1 MSAAFCDRSDFHLG
15 SARALACTFRRLG
28 EKTVEETQR
37 KNIAARRRNEHARR
51 VCSPESLATFLSHF
65 HNKKSGYVFAPD
77 EKNLL
82 PSRARFYRV
91 RRASTARLGCCR
103 GTAETSVGLLQRAGR
118 SALGQRWSAHDAAE
132 RTALHRSGWRR
143 LDRAGGLGRRWRLN
157 PACALV
163 FHGRTLRRKIPQ
175 RLRPARC
182 RL

>member
-1 MSAAFCDRSDFHLG
+1 
-15 SARALACTFRRLG
+15 
-28 EKTVEETQR
+28 
-37 KNIAARRRNEHARR
+37 
-51 VCSPESLATFLSHF
+51 

-118 SALGQRWSAHDAAE
+118 SALGKRWSAHDAAE

-143 LDRAGGLGRRWRLN
+143 LDRDGRHWKHLRGVAGAIAVEEETVPRALPVSEEEIQETRSWIENAN
-157 PACALV
+157 PSLSQ
-163 FHGRTLRRKIPQ
+163 IE
-175 RLRPARC
+175 ARADAPTQ
-182 RL
+182 